1 MTVCMCSSS
10 PSAPWVRLQAVSA
23 AGAVYGVEVLAARHM
38 RVAAFSWQSCLLWH
52 KVPSHCGQAG
62 RPELSVTSSTCKR
75 GHVKPSA
82 A

>member
-38 RVAAFSWQSCLLWH
+38 RVAAFSWQSCCSGTR
-52 KVPSHCGQAG
+52 SHHTAVRQGGLSCRS
-62 RPELSVTSSTCKR
+62 RPAHASV
-75 GHVKPSA
+75 VM
-82 A
+82 